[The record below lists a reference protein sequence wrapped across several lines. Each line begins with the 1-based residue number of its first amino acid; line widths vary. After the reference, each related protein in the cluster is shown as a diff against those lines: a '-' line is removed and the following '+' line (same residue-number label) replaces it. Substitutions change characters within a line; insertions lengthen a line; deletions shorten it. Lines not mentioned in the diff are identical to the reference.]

1 VAGLRQTASED
12 LTYILEDLMGW
23 SWPITITNP
32 AGLSKPIQGFSN
44 DISQVIDP
52 DTGLVVTGRSASIAV
67 SKTTLIN
74 AGFLVFPEGIADT
87 SKKPWVVEFAD
98 NIGKSNK
105 FKIVESTP
113 DNTLGLIVC
122 LLSIYKT

>member
-1 VAGLRQTASED
+1 MGLRDIAAND
-12 LTYILEDLMGW
+12 LTDILEDLGGW
-23 SWPITITNP
+23 SWPLTLTDP
-32 AGLSKPIQGFSN
+32 LGLSKTINGFSN

-52 DTGLVVTGRSASIAV
+52 DTGLVVTGRSASIAI

-74 AGFLVFPEGIADT
+74 AGFSDVPEGIVDT
-87 SKKPWVVEFAD
+87 SKKPWLVEFAD

-105 FKIVESTP
+105 FKIVETAP
-113 DNTLGLIVC
+113 DNTLGCIVC